1 MSDNIELID
10 KKALFNIGYGLYVI
24 TTHDGNR
31 DNGFICNTVVQLTS
45 DPLRI
50 LVSVNKNNY
59 SYESIMKSGIMC
71 VNVLNIDAPFKVF
84 EQFGFQSGKNVDKFA
99 NEEVI
104 RSSNYLRV
112 MPQYI
117 NSYFSL
123 KVDET
128 IDMTTHG
135 VFICSVLDAKT
146 INQVETM
153 TYTYYQN
160 NVKPKPQTT
169 KKKGFVCKICGYIY
183 EGDALPQDFICP
195 LCKHPASDFEPLQ

>member
-1 MSDNIELID
+1 MSEID
-10 KKALFNIGYGLYVI
+10 TKALFNIGYGLYVI
-24 TTHDGNR
+24 TTNDGNK

-50 LVSVNKNNY
+50 LVSINKNNY
-59 SYESIMKSGIMC
+59 SYETIHKSGILC
-71 VNVLNIDAPFKVF
+71 VNVLNTSTPFDVF
-84 EQFGFQSGKNVDKFA
+84 KQYGFQSGRNVDKF
-99 NEEVI
+99 EGVEVI

-112 MPQYI
+112 LPDYI

-123 KVDET
+123 KVLEEL
-128 IDMTTHG
+128 DMGSHG
-135 VFICSVLDAKT
+135 VFICSVLDAKS
-146 INQVETM
+146 INNIETM

-160 NVKPKPQTT
+160 NVKPKPETQ

-183 EGDALPQDFICP
+183 EGETLPEDFICP